1 MLAIGALLDL
11 DAPPHSYD
19 ANHYYQLGRAALS
32 VDSMFEE
39 QSIPAIQ
46 ALACD
51 LVWLGSKALTAR
63 TAPYV
68 PLHVPFRYRW
78 SSVGAYGP
86 RREVGA
92 QCKHPPSSRDS
103 FTFVDCFR
111 FSAVFVRY
119 LAWSSH
125 TTESA
130 DCISQTET
138 AVGGVW
144 TLQKRFD
151 DGHFSGRYTP
161 MTRGRYGTP
170 QD

>member
-1 MLAIGALLDL
+1 MMLAIGALLDL

-51 LVWLGSKALTAR
+51 LIWLGSKALTVR

-78 SSVGAYGP
+78 SSLGAYGP
-86 RREVGA
+86 CREVGA
-92 QCKHPPSSRDS
+92 QRKHPPSPCD
-103 FTFVDCFR
+103 
-111 FSAVFVRY
+111 FSV
-119 LAWSSH
+119 
-125 TTESA
+125 
-130 DCISQTET
+130 C
-138 AVGGVW
+138 
-144 TLQKRFD
+144 
-151 DGHFSGRYTP
+151 
-161 MTRGRYGTP
+161 
-170 QD
+170 